1 MAGSRSSSKNSKRS
15 ATSQA
20 CSTPSAS
27 LHSMGTKQ
35 SKVRK
40 VTPTSHGV
48 ESDMSSAA
56 VDETPVKSEYG
67 VSPPQEVLFV
77 DNTVEKRTMGTK
89 TTVGSLV
96 ASRLFPHI
104 KFLCDPNVEL
114 MYNRKPKSICGVIM
128 SECSPPVHTSNE
140 EWWENAR
147 KWIIRD
153 VSVLRNSKTTQ
164 LKWSF
169 MSKY

>member
-1 MAGSRSSSKNSKRS
+1 
-15 ATSQA
+15 
-20 CSTPSAS
+20 
-27 LHSMGTKQ
+27 
-35 SKVRK
+35 
-40 VTPTSHGV
+40 
-48 ESDMSSAA
+48 
-56 VDETPVKSEYG
+56 
-67 VSPPQEVLFV
+67 
-77 DNTVEKRTMGTK
+77 
-89 TTVGSLV
+89 
-96 ASRLFPHI
+96 
-104 KFLCDPNVEL
+104 
-114 MYNRKPKSICGVIM
+114 VIM